1 MMPDIARYA
10 LDSCRTI
17 EANTQFLFEK
27 AQEHKI
33 SIYGIVNLSNG
44 NFLIRVDRQTMVFTM
59 LQSKHGNTNPYHIG
73 MA

>member
-17 EANTQFLFEK
+17 EENTQFLFEK

-33 SIYGIVNLSNG
+33 STYGIVNLSNG
-44 NFLIRVDRQTMVFTM
+44 NFLIRVDRQNDGLYNVAIETR
-59 LQSKHGNTNPYHIG
+59 KY
-73 MA
+73 